1 MNERYIYL
9 FGGNPSLKEANRE
22 FVEKAGG
29 SEARIALLIM
39 NTAKWEKFLPVYT
52 TVWEEL
58 GISRYDIIIPDGNSI
73 LDNKKTEEIL
83 KNATGIYIGGGDTYL
98 YHNHYVNS
106 PVKEMIMKQYN
117 EGVPVAGCS
126 AGALIILEKSFISP
140 EESKNKTI
148 DYIDG
153 IGLLK
158 ELCIGVHYTEEN
170 QKPHLIKALQQYGFS
185 TGYGI
190 DEEACAVFKNEKF
203 EKTIGQDVHYLQQK
217 VEHGF

>member
-1 MNERYIYL
+1 MKERYVYL
-9 FGGNPSLKEANRE
+9 FGGNPSLNEANRE

-29 SEARIALLIM
+29 TKARIALLIM
-39 NTAKWEKFLPVYT
+39 NTSKWEKFLSAYT
-52 TVWEEL
+52 SVWEEL
-58 GISRYDIIIPDGNSI
+58 GICRYDIIIPDESST
-73 LDNKKTEEIL
+73 LDNNQTEEIL

-106 PVKEMIMKQYN
+106 PVKEMIMKRYH
-117 EGVPVAGCS
+117 EGIPVAGCS

-140 EESKNKTI
+140 EESKSNSI

-158 ELCIGVHYTEEN
+158 ELCIGVHFTEEN
-170 QKPHLIKALQQYGFS
+170 QNPHLMKALQHYGFNE
-185 TGYGI
+185 GYGI

-203 EKTIGQDVHYLQQK
+203 KKSIGQEVHIIEHK